1 MRCRACERRHQHRVN
16 PVSACEAEDCTLS
29 AAVNM
34 RLGSLHFPPH
44 RAATD
49 LMFVQEPTL
58 VAALETVQ
66 AAVQE
71 HDARLK
77 RACVATCSVHITLG
91 VFHSESGE
99 PAIKAT
105 R

>member
-77 RACVATCSVHITLG
+77 RACVATCTAHITLG
-91 VFHSESGE
+91 VFCLESGE
-99 PAIKAT
+99 QAMSC
-105 R
+105 RW